1 MDKVTVILTTYNSA
15 NYLQEVLDSINNQ
28 EGNSLDF
35 ELELIV
41 VDDCSTDNTIDILN
55 KNSVKFIKT
64 PKNTGGPNYGRN
76 LALSQCTGS
85 YICILDHDDIWLP
98 HKINSLLSLSHLAPI
113 ITSGYTLIDNIHNR
127 RKDRVKKIN
136 DDKNYILYSKNE
148 TFLKKLMKRNHG
160 QQTYLGSIMFHASL
174 KDILFETDHGM
185 IDFDWVLRLF
195 YNNSSVE
202 LCDSLYLRELNVS
215 NLSLEETYRLNDYQF
230 SLKFISK
237 YEAEFPREVSISK
250 KRING
255 SLARYYY
262 LTERMSLSRK
272 FFLRS
277 EINYKTILYVITTFV
292 GYKLVKR
299 YFNIF
304 G

>member
-1 MDKVTVILTTYNSA
+1 MLESLEYENKTHSNTNSIIHA
-15 NYLQEVLDSINNQ
+15 
-28 EGNSLDF
+28 SLDF
-35 ELELIV
+35 Y
-41 VDDCSTDNTIDILN
+41 D
-55 KNSVKFIKT
+55 
-64 PKNTGGPNYGRN
+64 
-76 LALSQCTGS
+76 
-85 YICILDHDDIWLP
+85 
-98 HKINSLLSLSHLAPI
+98 
-113 ITSGYTLIDNIHNR
+113 
-127 RKDRVKKIN
+127 
-136 DDKNYILYSKNE
+136 
-148 TFLKKLMKRNHG
+148 KKLMKRNHG

-299 YFNIF
+299 YFNILILYVMM
-304 G
+304 GH